1 MEEEV
6 AVEVEIAYDN
16 VEQTHT
22 LVTVAEE
29 VLKARAEGAR
39 IAESKFEQGAG
50 PASARAEALSKMT
63 SAKAS
68 LFEANFELSLAQVEL
83 KRVMGELPR

>member
-16 VEQTHT
+16 VEQMLT

-29 VLKARAEGAR
+29 VLKARTEGAR
-39 IAESKFEQGAG
+39 LADSQFEQGAAL
-50 PASARAEALSKMT
+50 ASVRAEAAAKMS

-68 LFEANFELSLAQVEL
+68 LLEANVELSLAQAEL